1 MYHYS
6 DNKHVFFRVDTLL
19 KARLG
24 ASAHARASALYV
36 LLQTLAA
43 ADYSLF
49 FEWTFQLER
58 FDLGETPRPQKPSK
72 KPVSD
77 VS

>member
-19 KARLG
+19 KAKLG
-24 ASAHARASALYV
+24 ASAHAHASALYV